1 MDMDVDVDV
10 DVDVLVDVDV
20 DVLVDV
26 DVDILVMGGRERVG
40 WAVRTPLPSWRES
53 QRKAADRLAGRGTMG
68 RPWAGPF
75 YAGLVNRAVAI
86 GMDEELQKESGR
98 SHRIEHS
105 FRMDNPPSVM
115 IPRAGAYDG
124 GARLRIIPRYRALYS

>member
-1 MDMDVDVDV
+1 MDVDVDV

-53 QRKAADRLAGRGTMG
+53 QRKAADRQGNDGPTLGRALLRGSREPGCSHWNGRGATEG
-68 RPWAGPF
+68 VGA
-75 YAGLVNRAVAI
+75 
-86 GMDEELQKESGR
+86 ES
-98 SHRIEHS
+98 SHRA
-105 FRMDNPPSVM
+105 FFQ
-115 IPRAGAYDG
+115 DG
-124 GARLRIIPRYRALYS
+124 